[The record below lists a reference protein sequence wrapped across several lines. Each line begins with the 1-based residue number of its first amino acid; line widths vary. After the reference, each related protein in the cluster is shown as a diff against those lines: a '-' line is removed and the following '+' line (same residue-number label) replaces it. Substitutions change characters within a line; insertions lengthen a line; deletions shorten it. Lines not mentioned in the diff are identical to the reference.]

1 MTMLSPPEPRTPG
14 EKETATII
22 AFTAHARSVPSSAR
36 EAFAAELAALEPS
49 EAMIV
54 VRTCHRVELY
64 VAAGSLG
71 AQPLPDLP
79 AGARRLE
86 GAAAAKHLISVAC
99 GLDSA
104 VLGEHQILHQIRET
118 LNARHDGYPL
128 DPILDR
134 LFQVALQAGRRAHS
148 WLSGAPRS
156 LGDVAVER
164 TLLTPASDPGLPILV
179 VGAGI
184 MGKLSAQAAARRGKA
199 VIVTNRTAE
208 KAATLAHAVGGQAIP
223 YGTEGALPQVAGVIV
238 ALAARWQLCPEAARQ
253 LVDSGVT
260 VVDLSSPPAVTDDL
274 QRQLGDRFVSADD
287 LASDEGGELK
297 DALRN
302 RLEQLA
308 LESGREFCR
317 WLRARES
324 VPAIRA
330 VAEAAERQRQDE
342 LEWLLHRMP
351 DLSED
356 ERRLIEQMSNRLVA
370 GILHAPRTALNADS
384 SGTLSQAARELFGV

>member
-1 MTMLSPPEPRTPG
+1 MTMLSMPEPRARS
-14 EKETATII
+14 KVETATIV

-49 EAMIV
+49 EAIIV

-64 VAAGSLG
+64 VAVGSLG
-71 AQPLPDLP
+71 DQRLPDLP
-79 AGARRLE
+79 GGARRLE
-86 GAAAAKHLISVAC
+86 DAAAAEHLISVAC

-118 LNARHDGYPL
+118 LNARHDAHPL

-134 LFQVALQAGRRAHS
+134 LFQAALQAGRRAHS

-164 TLLTPASDPGLPILV
+164 TLQAPAPAPGLPILV

-184 MGKLSAQAAARRGKA
+184 MGKLSAHAAARRGQA
-199 VIVTNRTAE
+199 VVITNRTAGR
-208 KAATLAHAVGGQAIP
+208 AAAIAHDVGGHVLP
-223 YGTEGALPQVAGVIV
+223 YDVDGALPQVAGVIV
-238 ALAARWQLCPEAARQ
+238 ALSATWQLGAEAARQ

-260 VVDLSSPPAVTDDL
+260 VVDLSSPPAVPDDL
-274 QRQLGDRFVSADD
+274 QAQLGDRYVSADD
-287 LASDEGGELK
+287 LAWGEESELQ

-302 RLEQLA
+302 RLEQLVH
-308 LESGREFCR
+308 ESGRDFCR
-317 WLRARES
+317 WLRARNS
-324 VPAIRA
+324 VPALRA
-330 VAEAAERQRQDE
+330 VAEAAEGQRRSE
-342 LEWLLHRMP
+342 LEWLLHRLP
-351 DLSED
+351 DLSEE
-356 ERRLIEQMSNRLVA
+356 ERHLIEQMSNRLVA

-384 SGTLSQAARELFGV
+384 SGTLSRAARELFGV

>member
-1 MTMLSPPEPRTPG
+1 MTTLPLEEPRTRR
-14 EKETATII
+14 KLETPTIV
-22 AFTAHARSVPSSAR
+22 AFTAHARDVPSPAR
-36 EAFAAELAALEPS
+36 EAFAARLAALEPS

-54 VRTCHRVELY
+54 VHTCHRVELY
-64 VAAGSLG
+64 VAVGSLG
-71 AQPLPDLP
+71 DQRPPDLP
-79 AGARRLE
+79 AGTRRLE
-86 GAAAAKHLISVAC
+86 GAAAAEHLISVAC

-118 LNARHDGYPL
+118 LNARHDAHPL
-128 DPILDR
+128 DPVLDR
-134 LFQVALQAGRRAHS
+134 LFQAALQAGRRAHS

-164 TLLTPASDPGLPILV
+164 TLKTAAPTSGLPILV

-184 MGKLSAQAAARRGKA
+184 MGKLSAQAAARRGHS
-199 VIVTNRTAE
+199 VIITNRTAE
-208 KAATLAHAVGGQAIP
+208 RASALAHDVGGRAIP
-223 YGTEGALPQVAGVIV
+223 YGTDGLLPQVASVVV
-238 ALAARWQLCPEAARQ
+238 ALSGTWQLGAEAGRQ

-260 VVDLSSPPAVTDDL
+260 VVDLSSPPAVPDDL
-274 QRQLGDRFVSADD
+274 QKQLGDRFVSADD

-302 RLEQLA
+302 RLEQLS

-330 VAEAAERQRQDE
+330 VAEAAERQRRDE
-342 LEWLLHRMP
+342 LEWLLHRLP
-351 DLSED
+351 DLSEE
-356 ERRLIEQMSNRLVA
+356 ERQLIEQMSNRLVA
-370 GILHAPRTALNADS
+370 GILHAPRTALNADP
-384 SGTLSQAARELFGV
+384 SGELCTAARELFGV